1 MDGSISG
8 RRALLASLAGAV
20 IGAGAAGL
28 LLSVS
33 DAVTARGV
41 GVSFLRC
48 WMATGYAAAV
58 AGAVA
63 VAAAVIALTA
73 YRFAAARLRC
83 GGLAAVEVVVAPIG
97 FVALGL
103 LVHGAYRVFDGVFFG
118 AGVKA
123 IAISSTALFGA
134 VVIAATCRTLTR
146 ILAARFGRGPGPFGS
161 LGRISIWIFALL
173 LLWLIGIALLE
184 REVFDA
190 LGVPRYWPLAV
201 TLIAGLAGGLLV
213 PSSRWTTLLAVA
225 MVLAFAALSAGHA
238 LTARPPA
245 LRQRIALETRGAS
258 LIFGH
263 LDRLP
268 ERRLQ
273 RILDGRFPT
282 CYPGREISPPQKAGR
297 AAKGASSIV
306 LITVDAMRYDRT
318 SLSGYARDTTPALA
332 ERAGEAAVFTRAITP
347 ASSTR
352 QTFGALFSGLHPSIA
367 DLPIASNRGWT
378 VSMRDDQPKL
388 AEYMAAAG
396 YRTTAIVSV
405 PWAFRVQ
412 DHGLD
417 GFATIDSSPAARFK
431 KRGYAA
437 DLQVDGIISLL
448 EAGEGAEPS
457 FIWTHLMEPHQPYG
471 RGPSPRRFG
480 NKPGDKYDAA
490 LHFVDRELGR
500 LVSYVTSP
508 ERRGDTY
515 LIVTGDHG
523 QAFDEHGTSMHGH
536 FVYQE
541 EVHVPLL
548 VWGPGVRGRRMDGPV
563 SLLDLFPTLLEMA
576 GHPPA
581 GAVCGSSLLPAIRG
595 EEELGAREVYT
606 EILPD
611 AKMSRFTTG
620 YYRGNHKL
628 VLLPKLDKVELY
640 DIIADPAEQKD
651 LSLEKPVLLREMV
664 DSLRAYL
671 QERGMD
677 PSFYGL

>member
-8 RRALLASLAGAV
+8 RRALLAILSGAV

-63 VAAAVIALTA
+63 VAAAGIALTA

-83 GGLAAVEVVVAPIG
+83 GNLAAVEVIVAPIG

-103 LVHGAYRVFDGVFFG
+103 LVHAAYRVFDGIFFG

-134 VVIAATCRTLTR
+134 VVITAISRALTR
-146 ILAARFGRGPGPFGS
+146 FMAARFGRGPGPFGS
-161 LGRISIWIFALL
+161 LGRISIWILVLL
-173 LLWLIGIALLE
+173 LLWLIGLALLE

-190 LGVPRYWPLAV
+190 LGVPRYWPPAV
-201 TLIAGLAGGLLV
+201 TLLAALAGGLLV
-213 PSSRWTTLLAVA
+213 PSSRWTTVLAVVT
-225 MVLAFAALSAGHA
+225 VLVFAALCAGHT

-245 LRQRIALETRGAS
+245 LRQRIELETRGAS
-258 LIFGH
+258 VVFGH

-268 ERRLQ
+268 ERRLRRVLEG
-273 RILDGRFPT
+273 RIPT
-282 CYPGREISPPQKAGR
+282 CYPGREMTPPRKAGR
-297 AAKGASSIV
+297 AAKGAPSIV
-306 LITVDAMRYDRT
+306 LVTVDAMRFDHT
-318 SLSGYARDTTPALA
+318 SLSGYRWDTTPRL
-332 ERAGEAAVFTRAITP
+332 EEWSGRAAVFTRAITP

-352 QTFGALFSGLHPSIA
+352 QTFGALFSGLHPSLG
-367 DLPIASNRGWT
+367 DFPIASNRGWT

-405 PWAFRVQ
+405 PWAFRAQ

-417 GFATIDSSPAARFK
+417 GFASIDSSPAARFK

-437 DLQVDGIISLL
+437 DLQVDRIISLL
-448 EAGEGAEPS
+448 EAGGAAEPG
-457 FIWTHLMEPHQPYG
+457 FVWTHMMEPHQPYG
-471 RGPSPRRFG
+471 RGPSPKRFG
-480 NKPGDKYDAA
+480 NKPSDKYDAA
-490 LHFVDRELGR
+490 LHFVDGELGR
-500 LVSYVTSP
+500 LIDYVMGP
-508 ERRGDTY
+508 GGRGDTY
-515 LIVTGDHG
+515 LIVTADHG
-523 QAFDEHGTSMHGH
+523 QAFGEHRKSLHGQS
-536 FVYQE
+536 VYQE

-548 VWGPGVRGRRMDGPV
+548 VWGPGVEGRRMDGPV

-581 GAVCGSSLLPAIRG
+581 GAVCGTSLLPAIRG
-595 EEELGAREVYT
+595 EGEADDREVYA
-606 EILPD
+606 EVLPD
-611 AKMSRFTTG
+611 VKLGAFMVG
-620 YYRGNHKL
+620 YYKGDHKL
-628 VLLPKLDKVELY
+628 VVLPKLEKLELY
-640 DIIADPAEQKD
+640 DFVADPAERKD
-651 LSLEKPVLLREMV
+651 LSTEDPGLLRAMTA
-664 DSLRAYL
+664 SLRAY
-671 QERGMD
+671 QEKRGID
-677 PSFYGL
+677 PSYYGL